1 MQDFSILQLLRTL
14 AAANGNATPAE
25 PGRDSADAAAASAS
39 DAAASGGSSSDAQE
53 TEQTGTKATHARTKG
68 PTQGSAQASEE
79 AQAAFAYET
88 FLSRHDRAVAR
99 IRKNRDDGRDG
110 GERS

>member
-25 PGRDSADAAAASAS
+25 PGRDSSEAAAASAS
-39 DAAASGGSSSDAQE
+39 DAGASGGSSSDAQK

-68 PTQGSAQASEE
+68 PTQAAEE

>member
-25 PGRDSADAAAASAS
+25 TGRDSSEAAAASAS
-39 DAAASGGSSSDAQE
+39 DAGARGGSSSEAQE
-53 TEQTGTKATHARTKG
+53 MEPTGNKATHARTQG
-68 PTQGSAQASEE
+68 PTQAADE
-79 AQAAFAYET
+79 AKAAFAYEA

>member
-25 PGRDSADAAAASAS
+25 TGRDSSEAAAASAS
-39 DAAASGGSSSDAQE
+39 DAGARGGSSSEAQE
-53 TEQTGTKATHARTKG
+53 MEPTGNKATHARTQG
-68 PTQGSAQASEE
+68 STQGSAQAAEE
-79 AQAAFAYET
+79 AQAAFAYEA

>member
-25 PGRDSADAAAASAS
+25 PGRDSPEAAATSAS
-39 DAAASGGSSSDAQE
+39 DAGASGGPSSAAQE
-53 TEQTGTKATHARTKG
+53 TEQTGNKATHARTQW
-68 PTQGSAQASEE
+68 PIQGSAQAAEE
-79 AQAAFAYET
+79 AQAAFAYEA

>member
-25 PGRDSADAAAASAS
+25 TGRDSSEAAAASAS
-39 DAAASGGSSSDAQE
+39 DAGANAVPSSEAQE
-53 TEQTGTKATHARTKG
+53 TEQTGNKATHARTQG
-68 PTQGSAQASEE
+68 PTQAADE
-79 AQAAFAYET
+79 AQAAFAYEA